1 MLTMESAKLNGT
13 PKEVAEICMRLGAR
27 IRTARL
33 QRKWRQQDIV
43 ERTGYAR
50 NTILNVEKGDPK
62 TGLGIYLHILWL
74 MGLAR
79 EVELIADPG
88 LDRDGLA
95 ITLDTASKRAYL
107 PRKVKDDF

>member
-1 MLTMESAKLNGT
+1 MFAMVSTEKQTLPS
-13 PKEVAEICMRLGAR
+13 EVAEICQRLGAR

-43 ERTGYAR
+43 DRTGYAR
-50 NTILNVEKGDPK
+50 NTILNIEKGDPK
-62 TGLGIYLHILWL
+62 TGLGIYLHVLWL

-88 LDRDGLA
+88 LDREGLA
-95 ITLDTASKRAYL
+95 ISLDTASKRAYL
-107 PRKVKDDF
+107 PRKVNDDF

>member
-1 MLTMESAKLNGT
+1 MRIMKSIKNTAP
-13 PKEVAEICMRLGAR
+13 PKEVTEICQRLGSRIRAAR
-27 IRTARL
+27 I
-33 QRKWRQQDIV
+33 QRQWRQQDLV

-79 EVELIADPG
+79 EVELLADPG
-88 LDRDGLA
+88 LDREGLVIA
-95 ITLDTASKRAYL
+95 LDSANKRVYL
-107 PRKVKDDF
+107 PRKIYDDF

>member
-1 MLTMESAKLNGT
+1 MLSMASTKLNET
-13 PKEVAEICMRLGAR
+13 PKEVTDICQRLGAR

-43 ERTGYAR
+43 QRTGYAR

-62 TGLGIYLHILWL
+62 TGIGIYMHILWL

-79 EVELIADPG
+79 EVELLADPG
-88 LDRDGLA
+88 LDREGLA